1 MSKLVIF
8 DVEGTLIDNVKATV
22 LSWHQTFHQHGYQF
36 SIPDL
41 QRHSGGDPDAM
52 IRALLPASDAARL
65 SPSLK
70 EAQRSCYRQEYLEK
84 VKPFPVAP
92 ILLERAKRMNYAVA
106 LVSCCAK
113 DELRHYVDLARI
125 ADVIDTM
132 ACGEDVAPDDP
143 QLELICLVLA
153 RLTGVSPKD
162 AVMVGDTVSD
172 ALAAQRAGLAA
183 LGLLCSGFG
192 EGELMA
198 AGCIAVYR
206 NLAALLDNY
215 FRFRR
220 SCLKRGLGHARSPPA
235 A

>member
-1 MSKLVIF
+1 MQIRFDENVTNQLRKLVIF
-8 DVEGTLIDNVKATV
+8 DVEGTLIDNVKAIV
-22 LSWHQTFHQHGYQF
+22 LSWHQAFHQHGYQF
-36 SIPDL
+36 SVSAL
-41 QRHSGGDPDAM
+41 QRHFGRDPDEM

-65 SPSLK
+65 AHSLR
-70 EAQRSCYRQEYLEK
+70 ETQRSCYRQEYLEK

-125 ADVIDTM
+125 ADFIDTI
-132 ACGEDVAPDDP
+132 ACGEDVARDDP
-143 QLELICLVLA
+143 QLELIYLMLA
-153 RLTGVSPKD
+153 RLTGGSPKD
-162 AVMVGDTVSD
+162 AVMVSGTVSD
-172 ALAAQRAGLAA
+172 ALAARRAGVAA

-192 EGELMA
+192 EEELMG

-215 FRFRR
+215 FRF
-220 SCLKRGLGHARSPPA
+220 
-235 A
+235 